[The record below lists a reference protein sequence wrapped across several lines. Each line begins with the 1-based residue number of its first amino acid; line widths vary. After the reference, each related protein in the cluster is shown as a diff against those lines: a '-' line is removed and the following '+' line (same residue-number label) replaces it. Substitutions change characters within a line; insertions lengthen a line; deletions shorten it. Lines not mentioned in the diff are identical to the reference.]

1 MRVMTRAVGRQSLR
15 PSARRSYLLDRTQD
29 MIMQVPG
36 TYVPIQARTRI
47 RERQF
52 HKSLDG
58 TLGLAEDD

>member
-1 MRVMTRAVGRQSLR
+1 MTRAVGRQSLR

-36 TYVPIQARTRI
+36 IYVPTQARTRI
-47 RERQF
+47 QERQF